1 MPCRRYRYRPR
12 LGFYF
17 YYVIITLLRGS
28 PNSLPQKRR
37 PEKTKVLFWEA
48 IYFLVQT
55 QKAQTPK
62 SPKNG
67 SRAWKSKRRTERPTS
82 SIFSHNKCPTCA
94 PRPHRYMAPIQDM
107 GIPEAGRY
115 PCASYAKV
123 SAPSGTCCT
132 RTYDSKQSTCV
143 RVDEKGP
150 LMRRD
155 PERVTADQSLQNR
168 RDTRPRYVLK

>member
-1 MPCRRYRYRPR
+1 MQIERQSKQPSPKTKARKNEGPFFGRPFP
-12 LGFYF
+12 G
-17 YYVIITLLRGS
+17 
-28 PNSLPQKRR
+28 PNAKSANPQKRK
-37 PEKTKVLFWEA
+37 P
-48 IYFLVQT
+48 
-55 QKAQTPK
+55 
-62 SPKNG
+62 
-67 SRAWKSKRRTERPTS
+67 WKSKRRTERPTS

-94 PRPHRYMAPIQDM
+94 PRPHRYMTPVQDM

-123 SAPSGTCCT
+123 SAPSGTLCT

-155 PERVTADQSLQNR
+155 PERVTADQSLQHR
-168 RDTRPRYVLK
+168 RDTRLRHVLK

>member
-1 MPCRRYRYRPR
+1 MHTYM
-12 LGFYF
+12 
-17 YYVIITLLRGS
+17 RGS

-37 PEKTKVLFWEA
+37 PEKTKVLFSGGR
-48 IYFLVQT
+48 FLVQT

-62 SPKNG
+62 NG
-67 SRAWKSKRRTERPTS
+67 SRGKASGGRKDRHHPFFLTTNAQHVP
-82 SIFSHNKCPTCA
+82 PG
-94 PRPHRYMAPIQDM
+94 PHRYMAPIQDM

-123 SAPSGTCCT
+123 SAPSGSLCT

-155 PERVTADQSLQNR
+155 PERVTADQSLQHR
-168 RDTRPRYVLK
+168 RDTRLRHVLK

>member
-1 MPCRRYRYRPR
+1 MSSQSCACVS
-12 LGFYF
+12 F
-17 YYVIITLLRGS
+17 RGS

-37 PEKTKVLFWEA
+37 PEKTKVLLLGGH
-48 IYFLVQT
+48 YFLVQT

-62 SPKNG
+62 IKTEAVG
-67 SRAWKSKRRTERPTS
+67 KHSKRRTERPTS

-94 PRPHRYMAPIQDM
+94 PRPHRYMTPVQDM

-155 PERVTADQSLQNR
+155 PERVTADQSLQHR
-168 RDTRPRYVLK
+168 RDTRLRHVLK